1 MSELLPPKE
10 KTLEEDKRN
19 VRLLGIFHY
28 VMGGLTALFACIPFI
43 HLFIG
48 IAVLT
53 KGLAENPS
61 GGPSPALVGW
71 IFILIAG
78 LLILAGWTLAVLMII
93 AGRKLSKFRSRT
105 FCLVVG
111 AIECAIIP
119 LGTILGVFT
128 LILLTKD
135 SVKDLFTS

>member
-1 MSELLPPKE
+1 MTNPS

-19 VRLLGIFHY
+19 IRLLAIFHY
-28 VMGGLTALFACIPFI
+28 VMGGLTALFACFPFI

-53 KGLAENPS
+53 KGLTNNPS

-71 IFILIAG
+71 IFILVAG
-78 LLILAGWTLAVLMII
+78 LLILVGWTLAVLMIL
-93 AGRKLSKFRSRT
+93 AGRRLSRFRNRT

-111 AIECAIIP
+111 AIECAIVP

-135 SVKDLFTS
+135 SVKELFTS

>member
-1 MSELLPPKE
+1 M
-10 KTLEEDKRN
+10 EEDKRN
-19 VRLLGIFHY
+19 IRLLAIFHY

-53 KGLAENPS
+53 KGLAKNPS
-61 GGPSPALVGW
+61 GGPSPELVGLF
-71 IFILIAG
+71 FIAIAG

-93 AGRKLSKFRSRT
+93 AGRKLSKFKSRT
-105 FCLVVG
+105 FCLVIG

-119 LGTILGVFT
+119 IGTILGVFT

-135 SVKDLFTS
+135 SVKELFSS

>member
-1 MSELLPPKE
+1 M
-10 KTLEEDKRN
+10 EEDKKN
-19 VRLLGIFHY
+19 IRLLAIFHY

-53 KGLAENPS
+53 TGLEKNPS

-71 IFILIAG
+71 VFIIIAAVV
-78 LLILAGWTLAVLMII
+78 ILAGWTLAILMII
-93 AGRKLSKFRSRT
+93 AGRRLSRFRSRT

-111 AIECAIIP
+111 AIECALIP

-135 SVKDLFTS
+135 SVKELFSS

>member
-1 MSELLPPKE
+1 MPEPMTPTA

-28 VMGGLTALFACIPFI
+28 VMGALTALFACIPFI

-53 KGLAENPS
+53 TGLEKNPS

-71 IFILIAG
+71 FFIFIAV

-93 AGRKLSKFRSRT
+93 AGRRLSRFRSRT
-105 FCLVVG
+105 FCLVIG
-111 AIECAIIP
+111 AIECMIFPI
-119 LGTILGVFT
+119 GTILGVFT

-135 SVKDLFTS
+135 SVKELFPS